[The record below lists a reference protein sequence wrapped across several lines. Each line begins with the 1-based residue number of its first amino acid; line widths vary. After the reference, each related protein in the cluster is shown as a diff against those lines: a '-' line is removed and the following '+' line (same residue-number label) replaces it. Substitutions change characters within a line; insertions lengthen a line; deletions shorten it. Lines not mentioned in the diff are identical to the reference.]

1 MFKWLFGKKEET
13 EEFDDEASDTEK
25 WIGRIKGAYTRSDDD
40 GEEIARY
47 PIMWDLY
54 VDEFTE
60 ERIVRGY
67 GKGFSIQDTPF
78 THQFYK
84 TILLSWEEGAPD
96 ELLAPH
102 LNDWDTDYWKDKKLK
117 KPEPEPEYE
126 WKEV

>member
-1 MFKWLFGKKEET
+1 MFKWLFGKKEEV
-13 EEFDDEASDTEK
+13 EEFDDEAAETEK
-25 WIGRIKGAYTRSDDD
+25 WIGRVKGAYTQSDDD
-40 GEEIARY
+40 GEETRRY

-54 VDEFTE
+54 VDEETG

-67 GKGFSIQDTPF
+67 GKGFTSFDTPF

-102 LNDWDTDYWKDKKLK
+102 LNDWDTEYWKGIKMKKS
-117 KPEPEPEYE
+117 EPEYE